1 MNRFPSV
8 PSVSDFVGPML
19 CPQCDLPLANG
30 HPWWEVQRVIDT
42 PTLGR
47 RVIGEDPEGVV
58 SCANQGC
65 SQGDMFLAFHAMSE
79 DSEAVIRDLLKA
91 VKRGQSWRVEPL
103 ARRLQDV
110 SDDYVIVDK
119 WDLEL
124 LLQAAA
130 YARQVRRVESSTATI
145 SAAAAKLA
153 GLDVKRKRALGQ
165 VSQVKRKSFETVLPE
180 AFT

>member
-19 CPQCDLPLANG
+19 CPYCDLPLANG

-47 RVIGEDPEGVV
+47 RVIGDDPEGVV

-65 SQGDMFLAFHAMSE
+65 GSGDMFRAFHAMSE

-91 VKRGQSWRVEPL
+91 VRRNQSWRVEPL

-124 LLQAAA
+124 LLEAADTPLEEWPDENPEDCF
-130 YARQVRRVESSTATI
+130 VDIVETI
-145 SAAAAKLA
+145 EEKLFDAA
-153 GLDVKRKRALGQ
+153 DCIRCE
-165 VSQVKRKSFETVLPE
+165 S
-180 AFT
+180 

>member
-124 LLQAAA
+124 LLQAADTPLEEWYDEDPDDDFVDIVDTIEEKLFDA
-130 YARQVRRVESSTATI
+130 ADCIRCES
-145 SAAAAKLA
+145 
-153 GLDVKRKRALGQ
+153 
-165 VSQVKRKSFETVLPE
+165 
-180 AFT
+180 

>member
-8 PSVSDFVGPML
+8 PSVSDFVGPIL

-30 HPWWEVQRVIDT
+30 NPWWEVQRVIDT

-65 SQGDMFLAFHAMSE
+65 SQGDMFLAFQAMSE

-119 WDLEL
+119 WDLQL
-124 LLQAAA
+124 LLEAADTPLEEWENDEDPTDSLVSA
-130 YARQVRRVESSTATI
+130 VEDIEERLFDMADGIRYES
-145 SAAAAKLA
+145 
-153 GLDVKRKRALGQ
+153 
-165 VSQVKRKSFETVLPE
+165 
-180 AFT
+180 